1 MSRQLDIRKI
11 IGRCIAKKR
20 DQVGLTQEEV
30 AHRLH
35 MSTEGY
41 ARYERGTTAIELLKL
56 AKIATIFGCGLDELV
71 VETSNGVSAQAQKI
85 ANMMGGLTTADR
97 DMVVSIVDNV
107 CALAYNKYKKS
118 PKQ

>member
-20 DQVGLTQEEV
+20 DQAGLTQEEV
-30 AHRLH
+30 AHRLN

-41 ARYERGTTAIELLKL
+41 ARYERGTAAVDLPKL
-56 AKIATIFGCGLDELV
+56 AKIAAIFKCGLDELV

-85 ANMMGGLTTADR
+85 ANMMAGLTTTDR
-97 DMVVSIVDNV
+97 DMIVSIVDNI
-107 CALAYNKYKKS
+107 CALAYNKYKK
-118 PKQ
+118 K